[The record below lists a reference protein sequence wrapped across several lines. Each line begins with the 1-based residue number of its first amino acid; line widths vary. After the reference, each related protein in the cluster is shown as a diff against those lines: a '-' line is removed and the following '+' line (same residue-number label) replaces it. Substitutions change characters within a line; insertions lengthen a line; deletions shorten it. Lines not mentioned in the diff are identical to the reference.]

1 MTKEDLKRR
10 DLIAKAFT
18 SKWRY
23 KTDKEQFGAA
33 DSWRIIYYAEI
44 LEVSLLGIVKT
55 ILCQFYTD
63 CVEKVILKCGGCY
76 LPIKP
81 AFV

>member
-33 DSWRIIYYAEI
+33 DSWRIIYYAER
-44 LEVSLLGIVKT
+44 SWRDT
-55 ILCQFYTD
+55 
-63 CVEKVILKCGGCY
+63 GGE
-76 LPIKP
+76 
-81 AFV
+81 FVGD